1 MSNAAEV
8 IDISP
13 VGASPLIPI
22 TQQDVTALKKQREIL
37 KKFISSQMKE
47 ANFKDSQ
54 AEDYGEGDFGV
65 IPGTRKKSLLKPG
78 AEKLLRLF
86 GLGARFRLVDKEIDR
101 ASNFAIYTYRCEVY
115 HLRTGVVIAECDGS
129 VNSQEVK
136 YKERT
141 VWRKK
146 KLPNGKEVSES
157 VKEVTP
163 IFDILNT
170 IIKMSQKRALIGAT
184 ILATS
189 ASDFFTQDMEA
200 DEDPDATK
208 AQESAPT
215 SESKP
220 KPDGTNQNTAP
231 NADAQNAGDFCCGKK
246 MMVSKYP
253 DRETGEYPL
262 YCTTCKSK
270 RFIGTESK

>member
-1 MSNAAEV
+1 MNTEV
-8 IDISP
+8 IEVSP

-22 TQQDVTALKKQREIL
+22 TQQDLTTLKKQREIL
-37 KKFISSQMKE
+37 KKFIASQMKE
-47 ANFKDSQ
+47 ANFKNPSAD
-54 AEDYGEGDFGV
+54 DYGEGDYGV
-65 IPGTRKKSLLKPG
+65 IPGTKKKSLLKPG

-86 GLGARFRLVDKEIDR
+86 GLGARNRLADKEFDR
-101 ASNFAIYTYRCEVY
+101 AANFAMYTYRCEVY
-115 HLRTGVVIAECDGS
+115 HLRTNVVIAECEGS

-136 YKERT
+136 YRERT

-157 VKEVTP
+157 VKEDTP
-163 IFDILNT
+163 VCDILNT
-170 IIKMSQKRALIGAT
+170 IMKMAQKRALIGAT

-200 DEDPDATK
+200 DEDPAMTK
-208 AQESAPT
+208 AQDTPPPAT
-215 SESKP
+215 SESKSAG
-220 KPDGTNQNTAP
+220 DGTSTST
-231 NADAQNAGDFCCGKK
+231 NAKPEGADDICCGKK

-262 YCTTCKSK
+262 YCMTCKSK
-270 RFIGTESK
+270 RFNGAGSK

>member
-1 MSNAAEV
+1 MSTEV

-22 TQQDVTALKKQREIL
+22 TQQDLTALKKQREIL

-47 ANFKDSQ
+47 ANFKNPSAD
-54 AEDYGEGDFGV
+54 DYGEGDYGV
-65 IPGTRKKSLLKPG
+65 IPGTKKKSLLKPG

-86 GLGARFRLVDKEIDR
+86 GLGARNRLADKEIDR
-101 ASNFAIYTYRCEVY
+101 AANFAMYTYRCEVY
-115 HLRTGVVIAECDGS
+115 HLRSNVVIAECEGS

-136 YKERT
+136 YRERT

-146 KLPNGKEVSES
+146 KLANGKEVSES
-157 VKEVTP
+157 IKEETP
-163 IFDILNT
+163 VCDILNT
-170 IIKMSQKRALIGAT
+170 IMKMAQKRALIGAT

-200 DEDPDATK
+200 DEDPEMTK
-208 AQESAPT
+208 AQDTPPPT
-215 SESKP
+215 SEP
-220 KPDGTNQNTAP
+220 KSAASGTPATTAQDSAP
-231 NADAQNAGDFCCGKK
+231 QGANDICCGKK

-262 YCTTCKSK
+262 YCMTCKSK
-270 RFIGTESK
+270 RFNEDGSK

>member
-1 MSNAAEV
+1 
-8 IDISP
+8 
-13 VGASPLIPI
+13 
-22 TQQDVTALKKQREIL
+22 L

-47 ANFKDSQ
+47 ANFKNPSAD
-54 AEDYGEGDFGV
+54 DYGEGDYGV
-65 IPGTRKKSLLKPG
+65 IPGTKKKSLLKPG

-86 GLGARFRLVDKEIDR
+86 GLGARNRLADKEFDR
-101 ASNFAIYTYRCEVY
+101 VANFAMYTYRCEVY
-115 HLRTGVVIAECDGS
+115 HLRTNVVIAECEGS

-136 YKERT
+136 YRERT

-157 VKEVTP
+157 VKEDTP
-163 IFDILNT
+163 VCDILNT
-170 IIKMSQKRALIGAT
+170 IMKMAQKRALIGAT

-200 DEDPDATK
+200 DEDPEMTK
-208 AQESAPT
+208 AQETAPPT
-215 SESKP
+215 SEP
-220 KPDGTNQNTAP
+220 KAAASGTPSATAEDSAP
-231 NADAQNAGDFCCGKK
+231 QVADDICCGKK

-262 YCTTCKSK
+262 YCMTCKSK
-270 RFIGTESK
+270 RFNGAVSK